1 MENSVVEVKYQGALM
16 SIVLRYGAAQRALA
30 LRGFTWASVSGSK
43 RNFVVAKSMSGAA
56 FKQATEIAHVIG
68 AIVCCSPYEAI
79 IAVAAGIG
87 QAAAR
92 GRKIASLSFIAEPLL
107 RAALNGDDGPIL
119 NRRSLLPAD
128 ELKAMTALATDALE
142 RFRRAG
148 VPVDDDRLLGSL
160 ETERLADFCR
170 RYELAAVEQG
180 LAKSAELPIDVP
192 PQPRHYWL
200 GLLGRVDLLRP
211 PARRA
216 RPPKLGRGLSNEA
229 IPLHNHA
236 SATASAAETIA
247 ARLVASRF

>member
-1 MENSVVEVKYQGALM
+1 M

-68 AIVCCSPYEAI
+68 AIVCLPYEAI

-128 ELKAMTALATDALE
+128 ELKAMTKLATDALV
-142 RFRRAG
+142 RFKRAG
-148 VPVDDDRLLGSL
+148 VPVYDDCLLGSL

-180 LAKSAELPIDVP
+180 LVKSAELPIDPNLVIFGWGFWDGQFAEAAGP
-192 PQPRHYWL
+192 PRT
-200 GLLGRVDLLRP
+200 
-211 PARRA
+211 PAKVRKGA
-216 RPPKLGRGLSNEA
+216 LQ
-229 IPLHNHA
+229 
-236 SATASAAETIA
+236 
-247 ARLVASRF
+247 